1 MITNKISSGIN
12 GTIKIPGDKS
22 ISHRSIIIPSISKGI
37 SEIKNILMSDD
48 VMHTLDAFKSLGV
61 KIINANNKII
71 IHGMGLNSLS
81 KAKKNIYLGNSGT
94 SARLLTGLL
103 ASQPFITT
111 LEGDKSLTSRP
122 MKRIIDPLKIMGA
135 KFDNKSG
142 TLPLTI
148 IGNKLKSSK
157 IEIEIPSAQIK
168 SGLILAALNTKG
180 VSNIVERNIT
190 RDHTENMIRS
200 FGADIDI
207 KKNGSETSI
216 IINGKQELTS
226 KNIDVP
232 SDLSSSA
239 FFIVAALINEG
250 SKISMSNIN
259 INPTRDGILK
269 ALKKMGAN
277 INIKNFRTL
286 SGEIVADI
294 DVEYSKLSGCELD
307 AEMAKLMIDEYP
319 ILSVAAA
326 FANGPS
332 LFKGLKELKVKESDR
347 LELIKLNLNNCGCEC
362 EVINDDL
369 LIKPSKNYKLLDNN
383 IRTDFDHRIAMAF
396 TVMGSKIG
404 GLFIEDAESIN
415 TSFPNFINNFN
426 NAGGHILWRK

>member
-37 SEIKNILMSDD
+37 SEIENILMSDD

-148 IGNKLKSSK
+148 IGSKLKSSK

-168 SGLILAALNTKG
+168 SGLILAAINTKG

-277 INIKNFRTL
+277 IDIKNFRTL

-426 NAGGHILWRK
+426 NAGGNILWRK